1 MSAELLNKIGE
12 ALFGAHTTTGLCEAL
27 NVSPRAMRRW
37 LNGTNEI
44 PPRLVAEVRRLVA
57 DRHATL
63 TRLLRE
69 LEQID

>member
-1 MSAELLNKIGE
+1 
-12 ALFGAHTTTGLCEAL
+12 
-27 NVSPRAMRRW
+27 MRRW

-44 PPRLVAEVRRLVA
+44 PPRLVAEVRRLVT

-63 TRLLRE
+63 AGLLRD